1 MRIAMMTNNYKPFI
15 GGVPISV
22 ERLSDGL
29 RRRGHEVCIFA
40 PEYGE
45 DEEEMW
51 EQDVVRYRS
60 CERRFKNGMVI
71 PNVFDARIPDEFEW
85 WDFDLI
91 HVHQPMLIGN
101 VAMHLKTKYQI
112 PLVYTYH
119 TRYEE
124 YLHYLVEGSLG
135 NRQTVQRC
143 LDQGKKLLPKYMASY
158 MRRCD
163 LVLAPSADMR
173 NYLGEQGLE
182 TLVRVLPTGLSEQ
195 AYEMNEQ
202 RARTIR
208 ERYGR
213 GRRYVFCTVS
223 RLDKEKNQY
232 FLLRCI
238 RKLKAKVGD
247 DFLMMIVGDGAERET
262 LIRCACELQISDVV
276 SFIGAV
282 PNGEVKDYLFASDA
296 FLFTSKSETQ
306 GIVLAEA
313 MAAGLPVVAV
323 SACGVND
330 IVNDRVNG
338 YLTEEIEEAFAARVE
353 ELIRHPSKIE
363 VFGQEAVRT
372 AQNYRMDHI
381 AAQAEEDY
389 QMVLQEKRRIEC
401 YGREKYE
408 KKHVMPSFLR
418 LFKAS

>member
-135 NRQTVQRC
+135 SRQTVQRC

-213 GRRYVFCTVS
+213 
-223 RLDKEKNQY
+223 
-232 FLLRCI
+232 
-238 RKLKAKVGD
+238 
-247 DFLMMIVGDGAERET
+247 
-262 LIRCACELQISDVV
+262 
-276 SFIGAV
+276 
-282 PNGEVKDYLFASDA
+282 
-296 FLFTSKSETQ
+296 LFTSKSETQ

-363 VFGQEAVRT
+363 IFGQEAVRT